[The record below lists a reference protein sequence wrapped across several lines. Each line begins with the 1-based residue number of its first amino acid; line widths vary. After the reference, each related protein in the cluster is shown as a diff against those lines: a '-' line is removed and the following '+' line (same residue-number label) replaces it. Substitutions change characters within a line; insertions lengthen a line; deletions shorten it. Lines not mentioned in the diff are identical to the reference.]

1 MKEILLAGVIALI
14 FSFFGTPALI
24 KLLARHG
31 YGQMIRDDG
40 PQSHHSKRGTPT
52 MGGIAI
58 ILSTIVG
65 YVAAHLILGITFSA
79 SAILVIALFTGLGL
93 VGFIDDYLKVI
104 KARSLGLNSKQKI
117 IGQVLVAGLFGYFG
131 TKFPDSDGLTPISLN
146 LSFLRDTS
154 IKLGLVALIIW
165 VVFMVTATSNGVNL
179 TDGLD
184 GLATGAS
191 VMSFLAFVL
200 IGVWQF
206 GQSCSVEAVTNCY
219 QVRDP
224 MDLAVLAAAL
234 AASCTGF
241 LWWNTSPAK
250 IFMGDTGSLA
260 LGGALA
266 GLAIAMRTELLL
278 IAIGGLFVLITLSVI
293 IQVGY
298 FKLSGGKRIFRMA
311 PLQHHFELKGW
322 GEVTIVVRFWILAG
336 LSVAT
341 GLGLFYAQWVAA

>member
-1 MKEILLAGVIALI
+1 MVLKVI
-14 FSFFGTPALI
+14 T
-24 KLLARHG
+24 
-31 YGQMIRDDG
+31 
-40 PQSHHSKRGTPT
+40 QSAVRQLWAESRF
-52 MGGIAI
+52 

-65 YVAAHLILGITFSA
+65 YVAAHVLLGISFSV
-79 SAILVIALFTGLGL
+79 SAILVISLFSGLGF
-93 VGFIDDYLKVI
+93 VGFIDDYLKVV

-131 TKFPDSDGLTPISLN
+131 TRYPDKDGLTPISLN

-154 IKLGLVALIIW
+154 IKLGLAAVIVW
-165 VVFMVTATSNGVNL
+165 VIFMVTATSNGVNL

-206 GQSCSVEAVTNCY
+206 GQSCSVDAVTHCY
-219 QVRDP
+219 KVRDP

-266 GLAIAMRTELLL
+266 ETAISMRTELLL
-278 IAIGGLFVLITLSVI
+278 IALGGLFVLITLSVI

-336 LSVAT
+336 LSVAA